1 VSNRPRSK
9 QSKAAG
15 PRTRPPGPRGGVT
28 PRSGTSRRPGASA
41 RGAQPEASTPTATGF
56 RRKVERASYPFVLR
70 LHRMPRWLVTVA
82 LAALLVAGLLAPS
95 PYGPV
100 CLGVVVA
107 LMAWLTYLAW
117 HQGDRGRRVIRVVA
131 LALGCA
137 ALILR
142 IAAT

>member
-41 RGAQPEASTPTATGF
+41 KGAAAPAPSASGL
-56 RRKVERASYPFVLR
+56 RNKVERASYPFVLR
-70 LHRMPRWLVTVA
+70 LHRMPRWLVTGA
-82 LAALLVAGLLAPS
+82 LVALLVAGLLAPS
-95 PYGPV
+95 PYGPI

-131 LALGCA
+131 LALGCV

-142 IAAT
+142 IVAT

>member
-1 VSNRPRSK
+1 MSNRPRSK

-41 RGAQPEASTPTATGF
+41 KGAAAPAPGATGL
-56 RRKVERASYPFVLR
+56 RRKVERASYPFLLR
-70 LHRMPRWLVTVA
+70 LHRMPRWLVTGA
-82 LAALLVAGLLAPS
+82 LVALLVAGLLAPS
-95 PYGPV
+95 PYGPI

-131 LALGCA
+131 LALGCV

-142 IAAT
+142 IVAT